1 MSNGGRSDQNP
12 LVERVDALLRRHQQ
26 GQQAGP
32 QAPRPDEDVPVLTEI
47 VDPQVR
53 PAAPAVDMKLVEAF
67 ADELE
72 TAVLLRLAPEL
83 DRLFEERLV
92 SKLGDMLEQVLND
105 MRTEMSSGV
114 HQMVREAIAASV
126 AQALGAPTPPDEKI
140 DRADK

>member
-1 MSNGGRSDQNP
+1 VSNGGRSDQNP

-26 GQQAGP
+26 GQQA
-32 QAPRPDEDVPVLTEI
+32 PRPDDGVPVLTEI
-47 VDPQVR
+47 VDPHAR

-105 MRTEMSSGV
+105 MRTELSAGV

-126 AQALGAPTPPDEKI
+126 AQALGAPLAPANEKA
-140 DRADK
+140 DSADK

>member
-1 MSNGGRSDQNP
+1 VSNGGRSDQNP

-26 GQQAGP
+26 GQQA
-32 QAPRPDEDVPVLTEI
+32 PRAEEDVPVLTEI
-47 VDPQVR
+47 VDPQAR
-53 PAAPAVDMKLVEAF
+53 RAAPAVDMKLVEAF

-92 SKLGDMLEQVLND
+92 SKLGDMLDQVLND
-105 MRTEMSSGV
+105 MRTELSAGV

-126 AQALGAPTPPDEKI
+126 AQALGAPPAPADENA

>member
-1 MSNGGRSDQNP
+1 VSNGGRSEQNP

-26 GQQAGP
+26 AEQGP
-32 QAPRPDEDVPVLTEI
+32 RRDEDVPVLTEI
-47 VDPQVR
+47 VDPQAR

-92 SKLGDMLEQVLND
+92 SRLGDMLEQVLND
-105 MRTEMSSGV
+105 MRTELSAGV
-114 HQMVREAIAASV
+114 HRMVREAIAASV
-126 AQALGAPTPPDEKI
+126 AQALGAPPAPAGEKT
-140 DRADK
+140 DPADK